1 MSQAPRNERARS
13 ITSMG
18 KELDYDQTAPA
29 FGNSSNRRYN
39 FYTSRKSESS
49 GSRPESRG
57 EGRKSQPRTFDT
69 EARSSD
75 IDLDSTTEF
84 DEMPSNPT
92 SFLKDFQARKNRI
105 ASTTKK
111 YEKYKSYTDQIT
123 KLTSKYSHRQLS
135 PDSDNF
141 SDNTTKMSE
150 TLEKNMS
157 LGPER
162 RSVTPTP
169 PSPDN
174 DTDVIPPPKA
184 SPIPSAAT
192 KAWLSAEENIL
203 LKKILDSWNIQ
214 VLQHIDYDEPLTHP
228 STPQI

>member
-1 MSQAPRNERARS
+1 
-13 ITSMG
+13 MG

-49 GSRPESRG
+49 GSRPESRLMESRPDSRG

-84 DEMPSNPT
+84 DESPSTPT

-150 TLEKNMS
+150 TLEKNLS

-174 DTDVIPPPKA
+174 HTDVIPPPKA
-184 SPIPSAAT
+184 SPVPSAAT

-214 VLQHIDYDEPLTHP
+214 VLQNIDYGWTLDPPSNPL
-228 STPQI
+228 QI